1 VRFAHQHKSLHLEE
15 TMKDTLKPG
24 MSFEKTITTTP
35 DMGITHLGPNAPR
48 MFSTPAMIGLMEGS
62 CVEFLTPHMSEG
74 EQTVGFHVNVKHLAP
89 TKIGQNV
96 RARVTLNEIKG
107 RRLLFTVEAFNE
119 DGTKI
124 GDGTHERAVVS
135 IDRFA
140 GQG

>member
-1 VRFAHQHKSLHLEE
+1 
-15 TMKDTLKPG
+15 MKDTLKLG

-48 MFSTPAMIGLMEGS
+48 MFSTPSMIMLMEGS
-62 CVEFLTPHMSEG
+62 CVEFLTPHMGEG

-96 RARVTLNEIKG
+96 RAKVTLNEIKG

-124 GDGTHERAVVS
+124 GDGTHERAVVDIS
-135 IDRFA
+135 RFA
-140 GQG
+140 GQ

>member
-1 VRFAHQHKSLHLEE
+1 
-15 TMKDTLKPG
+15 
-24 MSFEKTITTTP
+24 
-35 DMGITHLGPNAPR
+35 
-48 MFSTPAMIGLMEGS
+48 MEGT
-62 CVEFLTPHMSEG
+62 CVQFLTPHMDTG
-74 EQTVGFHVNVKHLAP
+74 EQTVGFHIDVKHLAP

-96 RARVTLNEIKG
+96 KAKVTLKEIKG

-119 DGTKI
+119 DGTKV

>member
-1 VRFAHQHKSLHLEE
+1 
-15 TMKDTLKPG
+15 MKDTLKPG
-24 MSFEKTITTTP
+24 MSAEQIITTTP
-35 DMGITHLGPNAPR
+35 EMGIVHLGPTAPR
-48 MFSTPAMIGLMEGS
+48 MFSTPAMIQLMEGT
-62 CVEFLTPHMSEG
+62 CVQFLTPHMDAG
-74 EQTVGFHVNVKHLAP
+74 EQTVGFHVDVKHLAP

-96 RARVTLNEIKG
+96 RAKVTLKEIKG

-119 DGTKI
+119 DGTKV